1 MEPLQVIAV
10 VIALAHTALLTS
22 VYFSTSMATHAYV
35 STEIEGQIFFR
46 TLLTCIVVFEHIV
59 CATYLCL
66 FNQFSNARL
75 VLSLLSVCTASAGWS
90 LLASHATEN
99 PVHLIG
105 AVIFIASTSVY
116 SLLLILQTRK
126 FKPFFLVCGALALAS
141 ALAFAGL
148 YFAQNYALAATFEWL
163 AFVLNAILLGLFFTI
178 NKAAD
183 AAALHTKGSALPV
196 PQQAEFIMPLLHP
209 KAAQYLQERQSCT
222 HAA

>member
-75 VLSLLSVCTASAGWS
+75 AISMLSVCAASAGWS
-90 LLASHATEN
+90 LLASHPTEN

-105 AVIFIASTSVY
+105 AIIFIASTSIY

-126 FKPFFLVCGALALAS
+126 FKPWFLACGALALGS

-163 AFVLNAILLGLFFTI
+163 AFVLDAVLLGLFFTI

-183 AAALHTKGSALPV
+183 AAALHTKSTLPV

-209 KAAQYLQERQSCT
+209 RAAQYLQERQSCA